1 MSWENILK
9 NSVTPTDNS
18 LKWKVE
24 LESRFGIT
32 INGQGIYQAMA
43 SYDNFEI
50 NMSARMEKDGEL
62 VGSVDEILCKN
73 LSFEYLKEMKD
84 DADYNTIKIGDLTIP
99 ADKITIDLYDSVF
112 LSDTDGN
119 EFATKIVVRDIDLEL
134 KYDRSMESRLGE
146 QEFFSSAT
154 KPKVE
159 IVSCVV
165 DLEF

>member
-9 NSVTPTDNS
+9 NSVTPIDNS

-24 LESRFGIT
+24 IDDTLSIS
-32 INGQGIYQAMA
+32 IDGQGIYEAMP
-43 SYDNFEI
+43 SFGNFVI

-73 LSFEYLKEMKD
+73 LSFEYLKEMTD
-84 DADYNTIKIGDLTIP
+84 DADYNTMQIGDLTIP
-99 ADKITIDLYDSVF
+99 ADKITIDLYDGEER
-112 LSDTDGN
+112 DTDGN
-119 EFATKIVVRDIDLEL
+119 EFATKIKVRDIDLEL

-146 QEFFSSAT
+146 QDFFSSAT

-165 DLEF
+165 YLEF